1 MDQRL
6 TEVYG
11 QVQKILKTYELCH
24 GQNYIQKLVE
34 DGPFQSSLGFT
45 LRATL
50 HTNVDGKFVNHRPIT
65 SEDELIVGYMFPSY
79 NGQVKLYVN
88 DLMISDINA
97 TAGVIYAPVF
107 GLFWYPIRDLN
118 MTTLHFYNFTDGP
131 FHIETE
137 PFYILS
143 LHDERFDNRPT
154 EITNI
159 VNQDKSLMMRFWYP
173 RTDNLTIYSMKGF
186 SYPDHL
192 KEYLKDNPNPKVL
205 NYPYYNIAVL
215 LQRACREYLKRE
227 NQKIIKLVF
236 HALPGG
242 TEYEQLNAKHT
253 DQDGKFIIG
262 KIE

>member
-6 TEVYG
+6 IEVYG

-24 GQNYIQKLVE
+24 GQNYIQKLAE
-34 DGPFQSSLGFT
+34 DGPFSSSLGFT

-50 HTNVDGKFVNHRPIT
+50 HTNPDRNFVNHRPIT
-65 SEDELIVGYMFPSY
+65 SEDEFIVGYTFPSY

-88 DLMISDINA
+88 DLRISDINVI
-97 TAGVIYAPVF
+97 AGKLYAPVF

-131 FHIETE
+131 FQIETE

-143 LHDERFDNRPT
+143 LNDEKFDNHTT
-154 EITNI
+154 EIINL
-159 VNQDKSLMMRFWYP
+159 VNRDKSLMMRFWYP

-192 KEYLKDNPNPKVL
+192 KEYLKDNPNPKLL
-205 NYPYYNIAVL
+205 NYPYNNMAKTI
-215 LQRACREYLKRE
+215 QRACRKYL
-227 NQKIIKLVF
+227 QKLESKSVDSYHLRIVLRPSDEEK
-236 HALPGG
+236 
-242 TEYEQLNAKHT
+242 
-253 DQDGKFIIG
+253 
-262 KIE
+262 